1 MGKRGPKSAA
11 ELSTIRSI
19 RSASAY
25 DRPKP
30 SRDLSPPPEHLQPS
44 TKAWWTAVIADYELE
59 PHQLRTLQAAAES
72 WDRYQQAR
80 EALALHGLTY
90 TDAKGMI
97 RQRPE
102 CAIERDSRISYLR
115 ALRELHIEPPDRPR
129 ALTPR
134 PPWESE

>member
-1 MGKRGPKSAA
+1 M
-11 ELSTIRSI
+11 IRTI

-30 SRDLSPPPEHLQPS
+30 SRDPSPPPEHLQPS
-44 TKAWWTAVIADYELE
+44 TKAWWNALVADYEFE
-59 PHQLRTLQAAAES
+59 PYDLQTLQAAAES

-80 EALALHGLTY
+80 QALAEHGLTY
-90 TDAKGMI
+90 VDSKGMI
-97 RQRPE
+97 RARPE

-129 ALTPR
+129 GLMPR